1 MNTNTIIH
9 DCNTIKS
16 LADKIIRELSVNA
29 LYVRNSSNGFGS
41 GIAFAPVFSTHH
53 GEDTDEVTDTK
64 GSFIPVS
71 AYIKPNRTIEEV
83 EESPVAVVED
93 PVLTDMM
100 NRSIIS
106 VNHLTH
112 DEKVRAATAWLIA
125 HRNRMC
131 IAEFVKK
138 DGSVRTMKFLPRNEY
153 NHMLGIVTTEFGRS
167 IVRTKVCR
175 DMIVVAEV
183 CDDNRIQART
193 INLRTLNSLR
203 LAA

>member
-9 DCNTIKS
+9 ECNTIKS
-16 LADKIIRELSVNA
+16 LAEKIIRELSVNA
-29 LYVRNSSNGFGS
+29 YVRNSSNGFGS
-41 GIAFAPVFSTHH
+41 G
-53 GEDTDEVTDTK
+53 K

-71 AYIKPNRTIEEV
+71 AYLKPNCTIEKVDET
-83 EESPVAVVED
+83 PVAVVED

-106 VNHLTH
+106 VNHLTN
-112 DEKVRAATAWLIA
+112 DEKVRTATAWLIA

-131 IAEFVKK
+131 IEEFVKK
-138 DGSVRTMKFLPRNEY
+138 DGNVRTMKFLPRNEY

-167 IVRTKVCR
+167 IVRTKVRR